1 MSADPTRRAFVKGAA
16 WSVPVIAV
24 AVATPFAAASEP
36 TPTNPPLADRLIFNT
51 HRAWDENLW
60 DPYLH
65 ANKPK
70 IGVVVAAM
78 DTTGPGAIG
87 AVVLLVELIDAAGTV
102 HPSQSTTKIIDR
114 GWGATPDWQVWFAGD
129 IARGTFTVRYTAT
142 AVGVKTITL
151 SETGRTI
158 S

>member
-24 AVATPFAAASEP
+24 AVATPLAAASEP
-36 TPTNPPLADRLIFNT
+36 APTAPPLVDRLKFNT
-51 HRAWDENLW
+51 HRAWDENRW
-60 DPYLH
+60 DPYLRV
-65 ANKPK
+65 NKPK

-78 DTTGPGAIG
+78 DTKGPNAIG

-102 HPSQSTTKIIDR
+102 HPAQPTTKIIDR
-114 GWGATPDWQVWFAGD
+114 GWGATPNWEVWFDGD
-129 IARGTFTVRYTAT
+129 IARGAFTVRLTAT
-142 AVGVKTITL
+142 AVGVKTITRT
-151 SETGRTI
+151 ETGRTK